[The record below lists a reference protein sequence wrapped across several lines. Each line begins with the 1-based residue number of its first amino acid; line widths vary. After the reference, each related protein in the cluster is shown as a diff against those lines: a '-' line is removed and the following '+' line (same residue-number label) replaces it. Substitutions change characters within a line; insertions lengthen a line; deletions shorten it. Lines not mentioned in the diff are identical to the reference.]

1 MELKNIAGRTIT
13 IELSPEEAMRLAVA
27 CQAAADH
34 CCASGLTR
42 DYGDLLPDADAGPVA
57 WVATE
62 LYEATAAMFEA
73 AALAAAADSYIN
85 DNPIRLDRLR
95 EGKLLGE
102 LWPVPRDAQPVT

>member
-34 CCASGLTR
+34 CCASTR

-73 AALAAAADSYIN
+73 AALAAAADTYIN

-95 EGKLLGE
+95 EGKLLGD